1 MQAYYLRLRPEP
13 PAHGKYNPLQKAAYT
28 LVLFVFAPLIVLSGM
43 ALSPGID
50 AIANPITVVF
60 GGRQFARLWHFVF
73 MLALIGFTGVHLA
86 LVASTGVVNNLR
98 SILLGTYRPG
108 KYEGTGP

>member
-1 MQAYYLRLRPEP
+1 
-13 PAHGKYNPLQKAAYT
+13 
-28 LVLFVFAPLIVLSGM
+28 
-43 ALSPGID
+43 
-50 AIANPITVVF
+50 
-60 GGRQFARLWHFVF
+60 